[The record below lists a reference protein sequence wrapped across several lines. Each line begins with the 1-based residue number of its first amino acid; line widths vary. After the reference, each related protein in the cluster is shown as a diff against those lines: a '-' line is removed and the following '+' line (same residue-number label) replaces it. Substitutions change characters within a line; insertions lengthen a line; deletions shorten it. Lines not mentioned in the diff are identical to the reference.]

1 MDNTIRPTLRAYPIT
16 ILFLCFAAF
25 MIYAGNNT
33 EAKLFG
39 TLFFI
44 MPLTLLLIIQLR
56 GTKYQIK
63 NGVLKASRFMKPA
76 QTLKLDQVQNV
87 TVKPVFFGS
96 GHLILTAPGGT
107 LTLKN
112 IPAVSK
118 LADQISGFN

>member
-16 ILFLCFAAF
+16 LIFLCFATF
-25 MIYAGNNT
+25 MIYSSSNT

-39 TLFFI
+39 TLFLI
-44 MPLTLLLIIQLR
+44 MPLILLLFIQLR

-63 NGVLKASRFMKPA
+63 NGVLKATRLMKPV

-87 TVKPVFFGS
+87 TIKPVFFGS
-96 GHLILTAPGGT
+96 GHLVLTAPGGT

-118 LADQISGFN
+118 LADQISGFR

>member
-16 ILFLCFAAF
+16 LIFLCFSTF
-25 MIYAGNNT
+25 MIYSSSNT

-39 TLFFI
+39 TLFLI
-44 MPLTLLLIIQLR
+44 MPLMLLLFIQLR

-63 NGVLKASRFMKPA
+63 NGVLKATRLMKPV

-87 TVKPVFFGS
+87 TIKPVFFGS
-96 GHLILTAPGGT
+96 GHLVLTAPGGT

-118 LADQISGFN
+118 LADQISGFR

>member
-16 ILFLCFAAF
+16 IIFLCFVSF
-25 MIYAGNNT
+25 MVFSGNNT
-33 EAKLFG
+33 EAKLDVS
-39 TLFFI
+39 LFFI
-44 MPLTLLLIIQLR
+44 MPVSLLLFIQLR

-63 NGVLKASRFMKPA
+63 NGVLKATRFMKPA
-76 QTLKLDQVQNV
+76 QTIKLDQVQNV

-96 GHLILTAPGGT
+96 GHLVLTAPGGT

-112 IPAVSK
+112 IPGVSK

>member
-16 ILFLCFAAF
+16 LIFLCFSTF
-25 MIYAGNNT
+25 MIYSSSNT

-39 TLFFI
+39 TLFLI
-44 MPLTLLLIIQLR
+44 MPLMLLLFIQLR

-63 NGVLKASRFMKPA
+63 NGVLKATRLMKPV

-87 TVKPVFFGS
+87 TIQPVFFGS
-96 GHLILTAPGGT
+96 GHLVLTAPGGT

-118 LADQISGFN
+118 LADQISGFR